1 MTNQSTRTVW
11 GVGTSRTLRAHWALH
26 ELQLEFAI
34 EPIRTRTPDTETER
48 FKSVNPKQKIPVL
61 HDGEVRIA
69 ESNAIVTYLA
79 ERYEHPE
86 APLIPT
92 DVAAR
97 AKYFEWLCFIAM
109 ELDATSLYVLRRHES
124 LPEIYG
130 EAPQAN
136 IAAKAY
142 FARMINSA
150 ARLMRDDDGF
160 LLGPNFSGVDIAMGT
175 TLDWAVNYG
184 QPLPDVFEAYLRRVL
199 SRSPYAAATRSN
211 QVPEA

>member
-97 AKYFEWLCFIAM
+97 AKYFEWISFIAT
-109 ELDATSLYVLRRHES
+109 ELDATSLYVLRRHVE
-124 LPEIYG
+124 LFEIYG
-130 EAPQAN
+130 KAP
-136 IAAKAY
+136 AAIKTAREY
-142 FARMINSA
+142 FIRMVASA
-150 ARLMRDDDGF
+150 EISLPNEGDY
-160 LLGPNFSGVDIAMGT
+160 LLGHEFSGADIMMVSCLNFSDRFGIRLPVAIA
-175 TLDWAVNYG
+175 DYRERVVARPSYA
-184 QPLPDVFEAYLRRVL
+184 EALKANT
-199 SRSPYAAATRSN
+199 P
-211 QVPEA
+211 